1 MDIQFEL
8 LLSAKLLLALLLGG
22 VVGME
27 REIEQQNV
35 GIRTFACICVA
46 SCLFVSVAAHLTEDK
61 SATARMS
68 AAIATG
74 LGFIGA
80 GIGFRDDKNV
90 PKGLTTAAGLWT
102 IAAIGIAIALNMFVL
117 AISATAI
124 TLLIFSVNKFAW
136 YKRFVKKLFNSKKDD
151 NESKQ
156 YPV

>member
-22 VVGME
+22 IVGIE
-27 REIEQQNV
+27 REREQQNT

-46 SCLFVSVAAHLTEDK
+46 SCLFVSISAHLLEDK
-61 SATARMS
+61 SAIARML

-80 GIGFRDDKNV
+80 GIVFRDERNM

-102 IAAIGIAIALNMFVL
+102 ISAVGVAIALNMFVL
-117 AISATAI
+117 AVSATAI
-124 TLLIFSVNKFAW
+124 TLLIFLINQFAW
-136 YKRFVKKLFNSKKDD
+136 YRRFVSKLFNNNKYNHETK
-151 NESKQ
+151 
-156 YPV
+156 